1 MMTRFSTTATIA
13 VLLSLATAPDFGAT
27 PSTPKIA
34 TRSSATPYQ
43 ITAQNQFHMK
53 SSKHASKALERQ
65 QSMQQPRGP
74 HGQANTRIP
83 SQRVP
88 AQTRAMKP
96 RRNEANP
103 PPAGTLGF
111 VSATQIAAN
120 GGQPRD
126 VRMGTFGGLTG
137 FITVVFDPVGLAWSY
152 SVVLSNGDGTFT
164 TTPAL
169 TPVPGD
175 NFSPVFVVGDV
186 NGDGNSDIVQAD
198 GTGTITVLLGSAA
211 GTFAL
216 AAPAASKGPAS
227 PFLIAP
233 ANGFT
238 GGTLVKN
245 AATGF
250 LDLWI
255 VDDNEPSNL
264 VQYAGNGDGT
274 FGTTAVGGIVAAG
287 STGLTAPTT
296 PNLSYGVGFEV
307 IIADLDGD
315 GTMDVAEHD
324 DASGQLVIYLSS
336 AKYVGAEVATPD
348 GNYGTCDFRS
358 GLGSL
363 TGANG
368 LPAIVDATCND
379 TIIVYNN
386 TGGVFSQ
393 GVFYPAAVTPS
404 TNGDVYPEGV
414 TIADVNGDGNGDV
427 VLSNVDGGDVTVLLG
442 NGDGTLQLTSVG
454 YAVGGHPSGPAI
466 VTDINGDG
474 LPDIL
479 VADDEFSLTWMA
491 GYGDGTFRAARDYYA
506 PIPDNGDEAYGF
518 SIVNGDFN
526 GDGIPDVV
534 VTPRSCCDPSVGITV
549 FLSNPDGTLQPG
561 VTYGAAE
568 NLVYAAVGDF
578 NGDGKLDI
586 AASSTGGAV
595 FIFTGTGNGTFI
607 AGPSYSSGGSFA
619 QGIVASQFNSATAA
633 GFADLAVLNE
643 QSSNVGILLNDGSGS
658 FMSPVTYPTTA
669 GGCELA
675 TADVNGDTFN
685 DLAIAECDGS
695 QVGVLLGVGDGTF
708 TAAADVPLLGSP
720 YGIALADVNGD
731 KSMDIIATVPLVNS
745 GTGGIA
751 VALNNATQAFSGFT
765 PFSALLPASLQN
777 PALDIPYPQEIQ
789 VTDVNGDGFPDLVY
803 VNLEF
808 GTVGVLFGTGTGT
821 ATTPYFYD
829 PVEFPTGGSST
840 GITIADINNDGAP
853 DAVTTS
859 DNFFGASV
867 MINGNG
873 SGAKPDY
880 TLTSNQ
886 SLINVTDGSTGSVTL
901 TLTPRNFYNGTV
913 TFSCSGLPLDVT
925 CAFEPPTLTP
935 DGNAAQTLTLTV
947 TTKAPRGA
955 VRMPA
960 DANPHQYRTSLL
972 ACLTGM
978 GLFGVLLAGDCKKI
992 RNRHVSILL
1001 GIMVLGTVLSLTSCG
1016 SSTTPGTPLGQQTIS
1031 VSAMG
1036 TAGSN
1041 NGNTSAHTLNLTV
1054 NVL

>member
-1 MMTRFSTTATIA
+1 MTTFSATATIA
-13 VLLSLATAPDFGAT
+13 VLLLLATAPDFGAT
-27 PSTPKIA
+27 PTTTKIA
-34 TRSSATPYQ
+34 TRNSATPYQ

-53 SSKHASKALERQ
+53 SSKHASKTLERLPSKQ
-65 QSMQQPRGP
+65 PPRGP
-74 HGQANTRIP
+74 HGRPNTRVP
-83 SQRVP
+83 GQNVP

-96 RRNEANP
+96 RRNQANP
-103 PPAGTLGF
+103 PPAGTVGF
-111 VSATQIAAN
+111 VSATQIPAN

-137 FITVVFDPVGLAWSY
+137 FITVVFDPVGLVWSY
-152 SVVLSNGDGTFT
+152 SVVLSNGDGTFA

-169 TPVPGD
+169 TPVPG
-175 NFSPVFVVGDV
+175 NEYGPAFVVGDV
-186 NGDGNSDIVQAD
+186 DGDGNSDIVQAD
-198 GTGTITVLLGSAA
+198 GPGSITVLLGSAN
-211 GTFAL
+211 GRFAL
-216 AAPAASKGPAS
+216 AAPAGSKGPAS
-227 PFLIAP
+227 PFTVAP

-238 GGTLVKN
+238 GGTLVMN
-245 AATGF
+245 ASSGF

-287 STGLTAPTT
+287 STAFTAPTT
-296 PNLSYGVGFEV
+296 PNVSYGVGFEV

-315 GTMDVAEHD
+315 GIVDVAEHD
-324 DASGQLVIYLSS
+324 DGSGQLVVYLSS
-336 AKYVGAEVATPD
+336 AKYVGAEVSTPD
-348 GNYGTCDFRS
+348 GNYGSCGQ

-368 LPAIVDATCND
+368 LPAIVDTNCND

-386 TGGVFSQ
+386 TGGVFSE
-393 GVFYPAAVTPS
+393 GVYYPAVVTPS
-404 TNGDVYPEGV
+404 TNGDAYPEGV

-454 YAVGGHPSGPAI
+454 FAVGGHPSAPAI

-491 GYGDGTFRAARDYYA
+491 GYGDGTFQAARDYYA

-518 SIVNGDFN
+518 SIANGDFN

-534 VTPRSCCDPSVGITV
+534 VTPGACCDPSVGITV

-561 VTYGAAE
+561 VTYGAGE

-595 FIFTGTGNGTFI
+595 VIFTGTGNGTFI
-607 AGPSYSSGGSFA
+607 AGPGYSSGGSFA
-619 QGIVASQFNSATAA
+619 QGIVAAQFNGATAA

-643 QSSNVGILLNDGSGS
+643 ESSNVGILLNDGSGS
-658 FMSPVTYPTTA
+658 FRPPVTYGTTS

-731 KSMDIIATVPLVNS
+731 KSLDIVATVPLVNDV
-745 GTGGIA
+745 TGGIA

-765 PFSALLPASLQN
+765 PFAALLSASLQN
-777 PALDIPYPQEIQ
+777 SALDSPDPHEIQ

-808 GTVGVLFGTGTGT
+808 GTVGVLFGTGAGT
-821 ATTPYFYD
+821 ASTPYFYD

-840 GITIADINNDGAP
+840 GITVADINGDGTP
-853 DAVTTS
+853 DAVTAPAP

-880 TLTSNQ
+880 TLTSSK

-901 TLTPRNFYNGTV
+901 TITPRNFYNGTV
-913 TFSCSGLPLDVT
+913 TFTCSGLPLDMT

-935 DGNAAQTLTLTV
+935 DGNAAKTSTLTLT
-947 TTKAPRGA
+947 TKAPHGA
-955 VRMPA
+955 LRMPA
-960 DANPHQYRTSLL
+960 DTNAYQHRMSLL

-978 GLFGVLLAGDCKKI
+978 GLLGMLLSGDWKNTRK
-992 RNRHVSILL
+992 RLVTILL
-1001 GIMVLGTVLSLTSCG
+1001 GIMVLGMVLSLTSCG
-1016 SSTTPGTPLGQQTIS
+1016 SSTTPGTPLGEQTIS
-1031 VSAMG
+1031 VNATG

-1041 NGNTSAHTLNLTV
+1041 NGNTSVHAVNLTV